1 MSKERF
7 ASCYC
12 GVWSAQLVSFLVT
25 MQIVSQRYIMHDDL
39 AIVPSLAIVKKI
51 LALISIERE
60 FLSVDAKNE
69 A

>member
-1 MSKERF
+1 
-7 ASCYC
+7 
-12 GVWSAQLVSFLVT
+12 

-69 A
+69 AWRIFSDSRAHLGTTN

>member
-1 MSKERF
+1 
-7 ASCYC
+7 
-12 GVWSAQLVSFLVT
+12 